1 MLATALMIYELKTQ
15 IKIRVLLLTD
25 TWGAFIP
32 DVLKGVTGQSNWES
46 LSKFVLLTQ
55 EVNRA
60 VEVSKKLP
68 SLSFLKR
75 VGG

>member
-15 IKIRVLLLTD
+15 TKIRVLFLTD

-46 LSKFVLLTQ
+46 LSKSVLLTQ

-68 SLSFLKR
+68 SLSF
-75 VGG
+75 